1 MIDIAPF
8 LDIALFVTTCLA
20 LICGFPVAF
29 TLAGTS
35 LLFLGLHLLL
45 GGDTLIGNLPA
56 RIFGSA
62 MMNDT
67 LLAIPLFL
75 FMGAMLEKSRIAEDL
90 LTGLARLFG
99 KRPGGLGLSVILV
112 GAMLAASTGIIGAT
126 VATMGMISLPA
137 MLKRGYS
144 PALASGTICAAGTL
158 GQIVPPSIVL
168 VILGDQI
175 STAYQE
181 AQSTLQQQAWA
192 TGNTD
197 FVPGAVSVGDL
208 FAGALLPGLIL
219 IVLYL
224 IFIGVTAHVK
234 PALAPPASDISLDD
248 DENRPNLLKALAPP
262 ALLIAAVLGSI
273 LTGLAPP
280 TEAAAVGAVGAT
292 MLAAYRMPA
301 DGHAI
306 PETPVAGL
314 LAALLGGLTLGG
326 IGGAFVG
333 DETATFGIHIAVG
346 AGIGAVVVLVAV
358 GSGGLA
364 GLSSRSARIE
374 RPTILTGIAAFPA
387 MLLVPFLA
395 PYLAILL
402 GLGVLAAFSRCWRAG
417 LLQPVSRSV
426 FETTAMIFSILIG
439 AAVFGLVFRD
449 LGGDDSIA
457 EILNALPGGTVGA
470 MAAVMLTVFVL
481 GFFLDFVEICFVVVP
496 IVAPILLLDPTVSP
510 VWLGVMLALNL
521 QTSFL
526 TPPFGFALFYLRGV
540 APTQVKTGDIYRGAL
555 PFVLLQLAA
564 LAILATFPALSDWLP
579 GKIFG

>member
-1 MIDIAPF
+1 MTDIAPF
-8 LDIALFVTTCLA
+8 LDIALFITTCLA

-35 LLFLGLHLLL
+35 LMFLGLHLLL

-62 MMNDT
+62 MMNET

-99 KRPGGLGLSVILV
+99 ARPGGLGLSVILV
-112 GAMLAASTGIIGAT
+112 GAMLAASTGIVGAT

-158 GQIVPPSIVL
+158 GQIIPPSIVL

-181 AQSTLQQQAWA
+181 AQSALQQQAWA
-192 TGNTD
+192 NGNTD

-208 FAGALLPGLIL
+208 FAGALIPGLIL
-219 IVLYL
+219 VVLYL
-224 IFIGVTAHVK
+224 IFIGVAAHLK
-234 PALAPPASDISLDD
+234 PTLAPPATGGLDD
-248 DENRPNLLKALAPP
+248 AESGADLLKALAPP

-301 DGHAI
+301 DNHRV
-306 PETPVAGL
+306 PETPIAGL

-326 IGGAFVG
+326 IGGAFIG
-333 DETATFGIHIAVG
+333 EGSSAFGLHVAIG
-346 AGIGAVVVLVAV
+346 AGIGAVVTLAAV
-358 GSGGLA
+358 RSGGLA
-364 GLSSRSARIE
+364 SLSTRLSRFE
-374 RPTILTGIAAFPA
+374 RPAILAGIAAFPG
-387 MLLVPFLA
+387 MLLVPVLA
-395 PYLAILL
+395 PYLAVLL
-402 GLGVLAAFSRCWRAG
+402 GLGVLAAFSRSWRAG

-457 EILNALPGGTVGA
+457 KILNALPGGTVGA

-496 IVAPILLLDPTVSP
+496 IVAPILLLDPTVNP

-540 APTQVKTGDIYRGAL
+540 APVQVKTSDIYRGAL

-564 LAILATFPALSDWLP
+564 LAILATFPALSEWLP
-579 GKIFG
+579 GLIFG